1 MRFYRIL
8 PYGNDPSLPP
18 DELSGEVPI
27 RAYRFCEPF
36 LAANRAGWLLYPPT
50 NFELLWTGREFLVKF
65 DIIESWIKVDK
76 LFLPEF
82 ADYWRDKAPG
92 AALEMIP
99 PFLEAFPER
108 GVIQAWSGFL
118 IETEP
123 GVSTWIRGPVNRNS
137 PGAYQVIEAIVETDW
152 WMGPLF
158 TNFQFTK
165 TDDPVRFENNR
176 PWLQLIEV
184 PRAVHLPRRG
194 ERPAVVEI
202 AALSDATWS
211 KFMETSDRR
220 NSGQP
225 GSYRLASKRRTTPES
240 AND

>member
-8 PYGNDPSLPP
+8 PYGADLILPP

-36 LAANRAGWLLYPPT
+36 LAANRVGWLLTPPT

-65 DIIESWIKVDK
+65 DTIESWIKVDK

-82 ADYWRDKAPG
+82 ADYWRDKAP
-92 AALEMIP
+92 AAAADMIP

-108 GVIQAWSGFL
+108 GVIQVWSGFV

-137 PGAYQVIEAIVETDW
+137 PGAYQVLEAIVETDW

-158 TNFQFTK
+158 TNLQFVK
-165 TDDPVRFENNR
+165 TDDPVRFESNR

-184 PRAVHLPRRG
+184 PRTVHLARKG
-194 ERPAVVEI
+194 EQPAVVAIEAMPD
-202 AALSDATWS
+202 AAWS
-211 KFMETSDRR
+211 KFMDTSNQR
-220 NSGQP
+220 NSGRP
-225 GSYRLASKRRTTPES
+225 GSYRLESKRRSMSGT
-240 AND
+240 ADG

>member
-8 PYGNDPSLPP
+8 PYGADPILPP

-36 LAANRAGWLLYPPT
+36 LAANRVGWLLYPPT
-50 NFELLWTGREFLVKF
+50 NFELIWTGREFLVKF
-65 DIIESWIKVDK
+65 DTIDSWIKVDK

-82 ADYWRDKAPG
+82 ADYWSDTAP
-92 AALEMIP
+92 AAAADMIP

-108 GVIQAWSGFL
+108 GVIQVWSGFV

-137 PGAYQVIEAIVETDW
+137 PGAYHVLEAIVETDW

-158 TNFQFTK
+158 TNIQFTK

-184 PRAVHLPRRG
+184 PRAVHLARKG
-194 ERPAVVEI
+194 EQPTVVGMSE
-202 AALSDATWS
+202 ATWS
-211 KFMETSDRR
+211 KFMEASDRR
-220 NSGQP
+220 NKGQP
-225 GSYRLASKRRTTPES
+225 GSYRLESKRRIMSES
-240 AND
+240 TRG